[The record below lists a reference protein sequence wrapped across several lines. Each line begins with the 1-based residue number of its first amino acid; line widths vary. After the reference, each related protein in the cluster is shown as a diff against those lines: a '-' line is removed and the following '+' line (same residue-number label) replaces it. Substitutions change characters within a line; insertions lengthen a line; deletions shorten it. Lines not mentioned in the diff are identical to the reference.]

1 MQKKLKKTL
10 KQKKILSSETFRITN
25 GDLPGD
31 LQDILYREPW
41 ETDIYH
47 QVYCF
52 FCLFTFFIF
61 KIV

>member
-52 FCLFTFFIF
+52 F
-61 KIV
+61 